1 VIILHDEQHHT
12 YREHAVPSLR
22 CGGVDSVGMLMCR
35 CAFLHNKHTLPHTC
49 THTDAHMRGH
59 MLTHTC
65 VRTQTHTH
73 THTMTALMGSSGARG
88 RTGACMPC
96 WCVSTSLPDCHA
108 YVCEHFMTHLPT
120 GAVEQSGCLRGRPAG
135 SAEQGEWQRSGPGA
149 APGAQALPLMHAL
162 LITGHKG
169 AAI

>member
-1 VIILHDEQHHT
+1 MIILHDEQHHT

-73 THTMTALMGSSGARG
+73 THNDSVDGEQWRARQD
-88 RTGACMPC
+88 R
-96 WCVSTSLPDCHA
+96 SLHA
-108 YVCEHFMTHLPT
+108 MLVREHII
-120 GAVEQSGCLRGRPAG
+120 A
-135 SAEQGEWQRSGPGA
+135 
-149 APGAQALPLMHAL
+149 
-162 LITGHKG
+162 
-169 AAI
+169 